1 MKVSESRAICYAAA
15 GQGGPVVT
23 RSGGI
28 WLGRIAL
35 AGALAAALALAGCG
49 RKGGLDE
56 PPLAASEPVA
66 PGQPGAA
73 ANSPDGKP
81 NPPAAEKRRTFL
93 DWLID

>member
-1 MKVSESRAICYAAA
+1 MKVPKRRAICYDAD
-15 GQGGPVVT
+15 GQGGSVVS

-35 AGALAAALALAGCG
+35 AGALAAALALSGCG

-56 PPLAASEPVA
+56 PPLAASEPP

-73 ANSPDGKP
+73 TYTPDGKP
-81 NPPAAEKRRTFL
+81 NPPPAEKRRTLL

>member
-28 WLGRIAL
+28 WLSKIVL
-35 AGALAAALALAGCG
+35 AGAVATALALAGCG

-56 PPLAASEPVA
+56 PPLAASEPA
-66 PGQPGAA
+66 PPGQPGAA
-73 ANSPDGKP
+73 TSDGKP

>member
-1 MKVSESRAICYAAA
+1 MNVSESRAICYDA
-15 GQGGPVVT
+15 GRPGGSVVT

-28 WLGRIAL
+28 WIGRFAL

-49 RKGGLDE
+49 RKGGLDD
-56 PPLAASEPVA
+56 PPLAASEPA
-66 PGQPGAA
+66 PPGQPGAA
-73 ANSPDGKP
+73 TYSPDGKP